1 MAEIPVEIRKI
12 LIEYIQNLKKEINV
26 KSVILFGSYAKSS
39 WQKDSDIDLAVFSD
53 DFSRKD
59 RAESIAFLLNMAM
72 PYDLDIQPVAFDQ
85 NDFENYQNNPF
96 INEIVTTGI
105 KII

>member
-1 MAEIPVEIRKI
+1 MAEIPVEIEKI
-12 LIEYIQNLKKEINV
+12 LFEYIQNLKKEINV

-39 WQKDSDIDLAVFSD
+39 WREGSDVDLAVFSD
-53 DFSRKD
+53 AFSRKD
-59 RAESIAFLLNMAM
+59 HVESIAFLLDMAM
-72 PYDLDIQPVAFDQ
+72 PYGIDIQPVAFDE
-85 NDFENYQNNPF
+85 NDFENYKQNPF